1 MMAAMPSK
9 TDPPRGRVEFGGQAE
24 ELFVVPRRA
33 STPQCHP
40 GLEPG
45 PIRGHGKSSL
55 PSMDPGPSDRVQGRA
70 GMTTETRHLR
80 PFKGCRPPVRE
91 AIDADALAA

>member
-1 MMAAMPSK
+1 MTAAMPSK

-45 PIRGHGKSSL
+45 PIRGHGKSGL
-55 PSMDPGPSDRVQGRA
+55 PSMDPGSRA
-70 GMTTETRHLR
+70 GMTVGTRHPPLLR
-80 PFKGCRPPVRE
+80 LCRARRTGHGYPVQS
-91 AIDADALAA
+91 LAP